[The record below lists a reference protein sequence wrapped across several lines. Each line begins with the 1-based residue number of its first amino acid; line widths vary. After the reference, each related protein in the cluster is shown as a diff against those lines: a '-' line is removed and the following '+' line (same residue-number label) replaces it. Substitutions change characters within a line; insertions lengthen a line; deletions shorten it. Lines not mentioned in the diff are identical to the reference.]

1 MRNKF
6 NRNIFIYVIFAVLAL
21 YVLSMCV
28 LFLWSFVSSLKSR
41 INFVEDPIGLPI
53 KWMFSN
59 YEKAFKEIKVLI
71 PDGDGVTYVKIF
83 PMIVNSLLYS
93 IGSTLVNVFV
103 TCVMAYVVARYEYK
117 MSKVIYSIVIV
128 AMILPVVGALPSQI
142 QIVKA
147 LGLYNK
153 LIGLYIMNA
162 NFLGLYF
169 LIFYAQFKGFDK
181 GYSEAA
187 FVDGASHYTVLFRI
201 MLPLVMT
208 TFYVICLLQFI
219 GMWNDYMTPLVFMS
233 SRPTLAYGLLEYQLS
248 NANSVDSV
256 PMKLAGC
263 MILTLP
269 ILVLYLLFQDKMM
282 GNLTVG
288 GLKG

>member
-6 NRNIFIYVIFAVLAL
+6 NKNVFVYVIFTILIV

-28 LFLWSFVSSLKSR
+28 LLLWSFVSSLKSR

-59 YEKAFKEIKVLI
+59 YSKAFNEIKVLV
-71 PDGDGVTYVKIF
+71 PDGLGVKQVKIF
-83 PMIVNSLLYS
+83 EMIINSLLYS
-93 IGSTLVNVFV
+93 IGSTFINVFT
-103 TCVMAYVVARYEYK
+103 TCIMAYVVARYNYR
-117 MSKVIYSIVIV
+117 MSKIIYSIVII
-128 AMILPVVGALPSQI
+128 AMILPIVGALPSQM
-142 QIVKA
+142 QIVKG
-147 LGLYNK
+147 LGIYDS

-162 NFLGLYF
+162 SFLGLYF
-169 LIFYAQFKGFDK
+169 LIFYAQFKSFDK

-187 FVDGASHYTVLFRI
+187 FVDGASHYTVLFKI
-201 MLPLVMT
+201 MLPLAMT
-208 TFYVICLLQFI
+208 SFYVICLLQFI
-219 GMWNDYMTPLVFMS
+219 GMWNDYMTPLMFLPSM
-233 SRPTLAYGLLEYQLS
+233 PTLAYGLLEFQLS
-248 NANSVDSV
+248 NANGVDSV

-269 ILVLYLLFQDKMM
+269 IFVLFLIFQDKMM

>member
-6 NRNIFIYVIFAVLAL
+6 NKNIFIWVIFIVLTV

-28 LFLWSFVSSLKSR
+28 LFLWSFVSSFKSR
-41 INFVEDPIGLPI
+41 INFVEDPIGFPT

-59 YEKAFKEIKVLI
+59 YSKAFSEIKVLI
-71 PDGDGVTYVKIF
+71 PDGDGVKYVRIF
-83 PMIVNSLLYS
+83 EMILNSLLYS
-93 IGSTLVNVFV
+93 IGCTLISVF
-103 TCVMAYVVARYEYK
+103 TICIMAYAVARYNYK
-117 MSKVIYSIVIV
+117 MSKIIYSIVII
-128 AMILPVVGALPSQI
+128 AMILPIVGALPSKI

-147 LGLYNK
+147 LGLYNS

-162 NFLGLYF
+162 SFLGLYF
-169 LIFYAQFKGFDK
+169 LIFYAQFKSFDK

-187 FVDGASHYTVLFRI
+187 FVDGASHYTVLFKI
-201 MLPLVMT
+201 MMPLVMT

-219 GMWNDYMTPLVFMS
+219 DYWNDYMTPLIFLS

-248 NANSVDSV
+248 NANGVDSV

>member
-6 NRNIFIYVIFAVLAL
+6 NKNIFIYVIFSILTL
-21 YVLSMCV
+21 YVFSMCV
-28 LFLWSFVSSLKSR
+28 LFIWSFVSSLKSR

-59 YEKAFKEIKVLI
+59 YPKAFKEIKVLI
-71 PDGDGVTYVKIF
+71 PDDAGVKYVRIF
-83 PMIVNSLLYS
+83 EMIINSLLYS
-93 IGSTLVNVFV
+93 IGSTLINVFT
-103 TCVMAYVVARYEYK
+103 TCIMAYVVARYNYK
-117 MSKVIYSIVIV
+117 MSRVIYSIVIIT
-128 AMILPVVGALPSQI
+128 MILPVVGALPSQI

-147 LGLYNK
+147 LGLYGS
-153 LIGLYIMNA
+153 LIGLYVMNA
-162 NFLGLYF
+162 SFLGLYF
-169 LIFYAQFKGFDK
+169 LIFYAQFKSFDK

-187 FVDGASHYTVLFRI
+187 FVDGASHYTVLFKI

-208 TFYVICLLQFI
+208 TFWVICLLQFVA
-219 GMWNDYMTPLVFMS
+219 MWNDYMTPLVFLPN
-233 SRPTLAYGLLEYQLS
+233 RPTLAYGLLEYQLS

-269 ILVLYLLFQDKMM
+269 ILILYLIFQDKMM